1 MPPPPPAAPP
11 SAPADRGDDDLSDIL
26 ALLADEPASALDE
39 AETAASQIAA
49 RSDSVTRPAPDV
61 GARLTDPRDL
71 ERPSTASTIVVESE
85 GGINFDPSFA
95 SFGKRALELVVD
107 TIVLGLAMLPGLVIA
122 AIAGSLWFVGLFVA
136 LIGFVLFVVLAARS
150 IAANGQWLGNRVAG
164 TRVVDG
170 ITGANIDVGRAGLRV
185 AVRHLISS
193 ILFLGF
199 LIAFTDGQR
208 RTFHDRLARTVVIG
222 RPREVWTVD
231 DGR

>member
-1 MPPPPPAAPP
+1 MPPPPSATPP
-11 SAPADRGDDDLSDIL
+11 SAPADRGDDDLNDIL
-26 ALLADEPASALDE
+26 AQLADEPASALDE
-39 AETAASQIAA
+39 AGAAASQIAA
-49 RSDSVTRPAPDV
+49 PSESVTRSEPGV

-71 ERPSTASTIVVESE
+71 ERPSAASTIVVESE

-95 SFGKRALELVVD
+95 SFGKRAVELIVD

-122 AIAGSLWFVGLFVA
+122 AMAGSLWFVGLFVA

-150 IAANGQWLGNRVAG
+150 IAADGQWLGNRVAG
-164 TRVVDG
+164 TRIVDG

-193 ILFLGF
+193 VLFLGF

-208 RTFHDRLARTVVIG
+208 RTFHDRLAHRRD
-222 RPREVWTVD
+222 RPPT
-231 DGR
+231 